1 MLSSEGAGNKIIA
14 TIEKGIC
21 PKIIPAR
28 ATALSE
34 CFLTMPFQVAWSSAA
49 NKTTENTNVSIKSIN
64 SLYRK
69 YLDILLYLSLLK

>member
-1 MLSSEGAGNKIIA
+1 MLSIEGAGNNIIA

-21 PKIIPAR
+21 PKIIPAK

-34 CFLTMPFQVAWSSAA
+34 CFLTMPFQVACRSAA
-49 NKTTENTNVSIKSIN
+49 NKTTENTNISIKSIN

-69 YLDILLYLSLLK
+69 YLDI